1 MFFIQMDNIQTEP
14 VIYLLFVKVI
24 IWKQPFEFL
33 NITQI

>member
-1 MFFIQMDNIQTEP
+1 MFFNNPNIQTEP